1 MRLCASVR
9 EGLQT
14 SSSFVSVISD
24 NKSEKKGRRE
34 KRGRAGER
42 KGRKEGR
49 KDGRG
54 SCEQG
59 GNKNTLIGES
69 EIPHSSDL
77 IRVKSHNW
85 RLIKK

>member
-42 KGRKEGR
+42 KEGR
-49 KDGRG
+49 
-54 SCEQG
+54 
-59 GNKNTLIGES
+59 TGEEAVS
-69 EIPHSSDL
+69 REG
-77 IRVKSHNW
+77 
-85 RLIKK
+85 IKTH

>member
-1 MRLCASVR
+1 MLLSERACKHPAASS
-9 EGLQT
+9 Q
-14 SSSFVSVISD
+14 SSVTI
-24 NKSEKKGRRE
+24 NQK
-34 KRGRAGER
+34 KRGGEKNEAELE
-42 KGRKEGR
+42 KGKEGR
-49 KDGRG
+49 KGG
-54 SCEQG
+54 SCELG

>member
-42 KGRKEGR
+42 KGRKDR
-49 KDGRG
+49 RG